1 MINQQELHNSLP
13 GTPATRAIIT
23 YRIHNNMYI
32 MLWVYLALL
41 VRSEK
46 VLTLIPG
53 MTGMAHAA
61 CGWEGG
67 RGGGGERSVG
77 LLLSVLT

>member
-1 MINQQELHNSLP
+1 
-13 GTPATRAIIT
+13 
-23 YRIHNNMYI
+23 MYI
-32 MLWVYLALL
+32 MMWVYLALL

-61 CGWEGG
+61 CGWG
-67 RGGGGERSVG
+67 GGGGERSVG